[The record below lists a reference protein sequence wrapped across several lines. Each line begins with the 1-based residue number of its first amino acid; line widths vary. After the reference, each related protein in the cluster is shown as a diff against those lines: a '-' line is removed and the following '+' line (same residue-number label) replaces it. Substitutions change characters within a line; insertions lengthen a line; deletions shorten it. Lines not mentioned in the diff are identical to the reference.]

1 MRIAIFSNAY
11 LPSIS
16 GVVNSITLFRKGLI
30 AAGHEVHVFAPEY
43 EEYEDEESYI
53 FRFPALD
60 LSDQLDISIIVPI
73 KNLIE
78 PAVGGVKPALIHSQ
92 HPIWM
97 GDLAVSFARSLN
109 IPLVFTFHTQYEK
122 YVQHYTPIASKL
134 AGLITDEVIKRYLRN
149 CEHVVVPTESIREML
164 AKDYGIERGVSVVPT
179 PVDLVKFQ
187 DIQPEKVRASF
198 GLEGK
203 EVLLFV
209 GRLAREKGLDMLLQA
224 FTLIQE
230 QRPEV
235 RLLLLGRGPYEDA
248 LKAKLAKLGFQEL
261 VILAGAVPH
270 EEVPVYYAAADL
282 FVFPSTTE
290 TQGLVII
297 EAMAAGLPVVA
308 VRAPGAVDVLTDGGG
323 VLTENKS
330 EAFAREVVDI
340 LADSERQRELSSQA
354 RRAVERYSI
363 TDAAAR
369 MLNAYEAA
377 LDSWE
382 SRDQER

>member
-16 GVVNSITLFRKGLI
+16 GVVNSIRLFRKGLI
-30 AAGHEVHVFAPEY
+30 AAGHEVHIFAPEY
-43 EEYEDEESYI
+43 EGYDDAEPYI

-92 HPIWM
+92 HPVWM

-122 YVQHYTPIASKL
+122 YVQLYTPIAPKL
-134 AGLITDEVIKRYLRN
+134 AGLITEEVVKRYLRH
-149 CEHVVVPTESIREML
+149 CQHVVVPTESIREML

-187 DIQPEKVRASF
+187 DIQPGKVRASF

-224 FTLIQE
+224 FTLIHE

-235 RLLLLGRGPYEDA
+235 RLLLLGRGPYEDV
-248 LKAKLAKLGFQEL
+248 LKAKVAKLGLQDL
-261 VILAGAVPH
+261 VTLAGAVPH
-270 EEVPVYYAAADL
+270 EDVPDYYAAADL

-297 EAMAAGLPVVA
+297 EAMAASLPVVA
-308 VRAPGAVDVLTDGGG
+308 VRAPGSVDVLTEGGG
-323 VLTENKS
+323 VLTENKP
-330 EAFAREVVDI
+330 ETFAREVVDI
-340 LADSERQRELSSQA
+340 LAVSERQKELSDEA
-354 RRAVERYSI
+354 RRAAQRYSI
-363 TDAAAR
+363 SDATAR
-369 MLNAYEAA
+369 MLVTYETT

>member
-16 GVVNSITLFRKGLI
+16 GVVNSIMLFRKGLI

-43 EEYEDEESYI
+43 EKYEDEEPYI

-60 LSDQLDISIIVPI
+60 LSGQLDVSLIVPI

-78 PAVGGVKPALIHSQ
+78 SAVRGVKPALIHSQ

-97 GDLAVSFARSLN
+97 GDLAVSFARALN

-122 YVQHYTPIASKL
+122 YAQHYAPIAPKL
-134 AGLITDEVIKRYLRN
+134 AGLITDEVVKRYLRN
-149 CEHVVVPTESIREML
+149 CQHVVVPTESIREML

-187 DIQPEKVRASF
+187 DIQPDKVRVSF

-209 GRLAREKGLDMLLQA
+209 GRLAREKGLDLLLQA

-230 QRPEV
+230 QRPGV

-248 LKAKLAKLGFQEL
+248 LKAKLAKLGFKDF
-261 VILAGAVPH
+261 VILAGAVPY
-270 EEVPVYYAAADL
+270 EDVPDYYAAADL

-308 VRAPGAVDVLTDGGG
+308 VRAPGAVDILAEGGG
-323 VLTENKS
+323 VLTENKP
-330 EAFAREVVDI
+330 ETFAREVVDI
-340 LADSERQRELSSQA
+340 LADPGRQRELSDEA
-354 RRAVERYSI
+354 RRAVQRYSI
-363 TDAAAR
+363 SDAAAR
-369 MLNAYEAA
+369 MLDAYETAI
-377 LDSWE
+377 DSWE
-382 SRDQER
+382 SRGQQR

>member
-43 EEYEDEESYI
+43 EKYEDKEPYI

-78 PAVGGVKPALIHSQ
+78 PAVVGVKPALIHSQ

-97 GDLAVSFARSLN
+97 GDLAVAFARTLN

-122 YVQHYTPIASKL
+122 YAQHYAPIAPKL
-134 AGLITDEVIKRYLRN
+134 AGLITEEVVKRYLRH
-149 CEHVVVPTESIREML
+149 CQHVVVPTESIREML

-179 PVDLVKFQ
+179 PVDLAKFQ

-224 FTLIQE
+224 FTLIHE
-230 QRPEV
+230 QRPGV

-248 LKAKLAKLGFQEL
+248 LKTKLAKLGFNDL

-270 EEVPVYYAAADL
+270 EVVPGYYSAADL

-297 EAMAAGLPVVA
+297 EAMATGLTVVA
-308 VRAPGAVDVLTDGGG
+308 VRAPGAVDVLAEGGG
-323 VLTENKS
+323 VLTENKP

-340 LADSERQRELSSQA
+340 LADSGRQRELRDKA
-354 RRAVERYSI
+354 RRAVRRYSI
-363 TDAAAR
+363 SDATAR
-369 MLNAYEAA
+369 MLNAYETT

>member
-16 GVVNSITLFRKGLI
+16 GVVNSIVLFRKGLI

-43 EEYEDEESYI
+43 EEYEDEEPYI

-60 LSDQLDISIIVPI
+60 LSDQLELSIVVPI

-78 PAVGGVKPALIHSQ
+78 PAVEGVKPALIHSQ

-122 YVQHYTPIASKL
+122 YVQQYTPIASKL

-164 AKDYGIERGVSVVPT
+164 AKDYDIERGVSVVPT

-203 EVLLFV
+203 DVLLFV

-230 QRPEV
+230 QRPGV
-235 RLLLLGRGPYEDA
+235 RLLLLGRGPYEDV
-248 LKAKLAKLGFQEL
+248 LKTKLAKLGFKDL

-270 EEVPVYYAAADL
+270 EEVPDYYAAADL

-308 VRAPGAVDVLTDGGG
+308 VRAPGAVDVLTEGGG
-323 VLTENKS
+323 ILTENKP
-330 EAFAREVVDI
+330 ETFAREVVDI
-340 LADSERQRELSSQA
+340 LSDSGRQRELSKQA
-354 RRAVERYSI
+354 LRAVERYSI
-363 TDAAAR
+363 SDATAL
-369 MLNAYEAA
+369 MLDAYKTAI
-377 LDSWE
+377 DSWE